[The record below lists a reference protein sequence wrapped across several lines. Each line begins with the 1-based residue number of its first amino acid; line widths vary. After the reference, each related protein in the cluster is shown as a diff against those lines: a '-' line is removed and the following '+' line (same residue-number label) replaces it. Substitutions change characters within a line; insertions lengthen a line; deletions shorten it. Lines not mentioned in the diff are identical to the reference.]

1 MDIINTKIYGLEES
15 LIRSGYPM
23 RSVVEP
29 FGYQGID
36 EFNKMLAR
44 GEKLGNAPNGSGH
57 DKFLRGILV
66 QADIIAPRYFWQ
78 EWDTYH
84 FCESISSQS
93 TQHCATKFNIRKMA
107 NTYVDPVMLKRLE
120 EIVKE
125 YNKNPLLTNFLR
137 IKSNWLEGI
146 ELGRGVSTNYNTLK
160 TMHSQREHHQL
171 PEWNVVFEDWLHD
184 LPYVKEL
191 GVI

>member
-1 MDIINTKIYGLEES
+1 MEIINTKVFGIEDS
-15 LIRSGYPM
+15 LIRSGYPLKTNIGLFKYEG
-23 RSVVEP
+23 V
-29 FGYQGID
+29 D
-36 EFNKMLAR
+36 EFNKMLVR
-44 GEKLGNAPNGSGH
+44 GEKLGSAPNGSGH
-57 DKFLRGILV
+57 DKFLRGIVV

-93 TQHCATKFNIRKMA
+93 TQHCAKKFNLRKMA
-107 NTYVDPVMLKRLE
+107 NQYVDPIMLSMLE
-120 EIVKE
+120 KYIEA
-125 YNKNPLLTNFLR
+125 YNKEPTIQHFLKV
-137 IKSNWLEGI
+137 KSNWLEGI
-146 ELGRGVSTNYNTLK
+146 ELGRGISTNYNTLK